1 MKTYDEMAND
11 VFARRDRY
19 FAERKRK
26 QKKLAVT
33 ALPVLAVL
41 LIASAAIGLTR
52 NAKPSVQPTAGTTAQ
67 TEAATKEEEKERKT
81 VLTFDKEL
89 MSCYFTPAPGECI
102 FLQAVTDAMEHY
114 KHSDDVEYVLAF
126 DVFSEKSVATGD
138 ELQKEYQRL
147 TEKGYKLY
155 QCKQWEYQGENAEKV
170 YSDIVVGV
178 FTEEELNRFDGNPEY
193 GYAFYF
199 VRNGN
204 GSPLRFDKSTA
215 TPWIYKTE

>member
-1 MKTYDEMAND
+1 MKTYDEVAND
-11 VFARRDRY
+11 VFDRRDRY
-19 FAERKRK
+19 FAEQKRRRKT
-26 QKKLAVT
+26 LMMTV
-33 ALPVLAVL
+33 LPVLAVV
-41 LIASAAIGLTR
+41 LIALAAIGLNRDT
-52 NAKPSVQPTAGTTAQ
+52 KPPFSPTAGTTDQ
-67 TEAATKEEEKERKT
+67 TEAATKAEEKERKT
-81 VLTFDKEL
+81 VLTFDGKL
-89 MSCYFTPAPGECI
+89 MSCYVTPAPGECI

-126 DVFSEKSVATGD
+126 DVFSEKSVVTGD

-178 FTEEELNRFDGNPEY
+178 FTEEELNHFDGNPEY

-199 VRNGN
+199 AKNGN
-204 GSPLRFDKSTA
+204 SSPLRFDESTA
-215 TPWIYKTE
+215 TPWTYNN

>member
-11 VFARRDRY
+11 VFDRRDRY

-33 ALPVLAVL
+33 VLPVLAVV
-41 LIASAAIGLTR
+41 LIISAAIGSNR
-52 NAKPSVQPTAGTTAQ
+52 AEKPSVQPTAETAGQ
-67 TEAATKEEEKERKT
+67 TTEATTEAKKKRKT
-81 VLTFDKEL
+81 VVTFDREL

-126 DVFSEKSVATGD
+126 DLFSKKSEITTD
-138 ELQKEYQRL
+138 EREKEYQRL
-147 TEKGYKLY
+147 TEKGYRLY
-155 QCKQWEYQGENAEKV
+155 RCRTWEYQGENAEKV
-170 YSDIVVGV
+170 YRDIVVGV
-178 FTEEELNRFDGNPEY
+178 FTEEELNRFDINPEY

-199 VRNGN
+199 VKNGN
-204 GSPLRFDKSTA
+204 GSPLRFDESTA
-215 TPWIYKTE
+215 TPWTYQN